1 MTESWVVG
9 RSTMMKV
16 LIASLCLLAVANAQL
31 FSVTTD
37 DDGALWRSPDIPT
50 LSVLSCLLGKMPWS
64 AAPAAAPPAAAPASA
79 PAPASNPGA
88 PASILYKTP
97 KEGERIPRS
106 KGIYVEYHIENF
118 VEGMWSKFFLR
129 SAEIARPTTDRFGF
143 EFPEAGPGF
152 YTVRELHMAAVLS
165 VRSAWGLFFMGNLR
179 LKRFSMWS
187 LECWCSWACAVVRA
201 WCKASLP
208 T

>member
-1 MTESWVVG
+1 
-9 RSTMMKV
+9 MKRDYF
-16 LIASLCLLAVANAQL
+16 AA
-31 FSVTTD
+31 
-37 DDGALWRSPDIPT
+37 
-50 LSVLSCLLGKMPWS
+50 
-64 AAPAAAPPAAAPASA
+64 AAPAAAPPAAPPAAAPAA
-79 PAPASNPGA
+79 TPGA

-152 YTVRELHMAAVLS
+152 YTVCPH
-165 VRSAWGLFFMGNLR
+165 
-179 LKRFSMWS
+179 
-187 LECWCSWACAVVRA
+187 
-201 WCKASLP
+201 P
-208 T
+208 

>member
-1 MTESWVVG
+1 MC
-9 RSTMMKV
+9 
-16 LIASLCLLAVANAQL
+16 ADAPA
-31 FSVTTD
+31 
-37 DDGALWRSPDIPT
+37 
-50 LSVLSCLLGKMPWS
+50 
-64 AAPAAAPPAAAPASA
+64 AAPAAAAAAP
-79 PAPASNPGA
+79 PATPGA

-152 YTVRELHMAAVLS
+152 YTVRCFRPTLEPARAHARAVS
-165 VRSAWGLFFMGNLR
+165 YAEKGM
-179 LKRFSMWS
+179 
-187 LECWCSWACAVVRA
+187 
-201 WCKASLP
+201 
-208 T
+208 

>member
-1 MTESWVVG
+1 
-9 RSTMMKV
+9 MMKV
-16 LIASLCLLAVANAQL
+16 LIASLCALAVVNAQL

-37 DDGALWRSPDIPT
+37 DDGAHCRLHAGLADVWCFARWPCR
-50 LSVLSCLLGKMPWS
+50 LV

-88 PASILYKTP
+88 PAGILYKTP

-152 YTVRELHMAAVLS
+152 YTVRTAYRRRYLREER
-165 VRSAWGLFFMGNLR
+165 VRIIFHG
-179 LKRFSMWS
+179 
-187 LECWCSWACAVVRA
+187 
-201 WCKASLP
+201 
-208 T
+208 